1 MRAREFVST
10 KITET
15 ADVKISRRLQAGTR
29 GLNVFSKKIDT
40 YDRLYDLNR
49 LMMAVASSDGVNP
62 IKMDAESWVGKHNTT
77 HPYTKEEQD
86 MLILA
91 YKAAGLEYKDLNK
104 GDLDSEELPDT
115 NTQSIVK
122 PFKGYQRK

>member
-1 MRAREFVST
+1 MRAIEFVSES
-10 KITET
+10 KIG
-15 ADVKISRRLQAGTR
+15 KISSQQQQSTR
-29 GLNVFSKKIDT
+29 GLNIFSKKIDS

-49 LMMAVASSDGVNP
+49 LMMAVASSDGINP
-62 IKMDAESWVGKHNTT
+62 IEMNAESWAGKHNTA

-91 YKAAGLEYKDLNK
+91 YKAAGLEYKDLNN
-104 GDLDSEELPDT
+104 GDLRSKELEGV

-122 PFKGYQRK
+122 PFSGYKRK

>member
-1 MRAREFVST
+1 VRAREFVST

-77 HPYTKEEQD
+77 HPYTPEEQD
-86 MLILA
+86 MLKLA

-104 GDLDSEELPDT
+104 GDLDSEEMSEV
-115 NTQSIVK
+115 NTVSPVK
-122 PFKGYQRK
+122 SFRGYPR